1 MATVSNG
8 AATSVSNT
16 PQAKD
21 DYVTTAE
28 DVGTKIN
35 VLANDSGGTAKSL
48 YSISQGDPLAVA
60 KTATSSLG
68 ATIYITSDGQV
79 YYDPA
84 SATRI
89 QALAQ
94 GETAVDTFVYE
105 ERLGNGTISTATVY
119 VTVKGTNDGP
129 ILAADTATHAMTEIA
144 GATSG
149 SGTETASTTLTFTD
163 RDLSDTHTVSYGAPS
178 VTWTGGAHI
187 PADTAAA
194 LASAL
199 TLTKMDSTGSGTG
212 SVKVDF
218 ALADKLADFLGVHET
233 LTVTYQITVR
243 DSQGASS
250 VQPVTLTLTGT
261 NDDALITAATAGSD
275 RGTVTEDGNVAAE
288 GVLSFTD
295 ADLNDAHTV
304 SVMPSGAALGTLTV
318 NKTADLNG
326 VGSVSWSY
334 TVDSTKVQYL
344 AEGETKVESF
354 QILLSDGTST
364 VSKTVSITITG
375 TNDAPVVTPASVG
388 DSAGTATPLLET
400 DAGLATSGTLTVIDL
415 DVVDQVSV
423 AVSGVTHSGPT
434 GSLTNAELL
443 SYFHITPGTIV
454 DGRHTSGQFTWTFN
468 SGAQAFDFLA
478 QSEVLELQY
487 RITPDDG
494 HAPTGTGDGVVT
506 IRIQGTN
513 DAAVIGGAAAGAV
526 TEDAVTTTSGQ
537 LTITDVDTGEAHFQ
551 AITAGA
557 LTKTY
562 GSFTFNETTGAWSY
576 ALDHAKADSLAKDQ
590 VVHDTLNV
598 TSFDGTDTQLI
609 DVTITGTNDAA
620 TIVASGGDHGN
631 VTEDTPGQGLTQG
644 SLSVQDVDAGEN
656 RFQAVAAGA
665 LEGQYGSF
673 TFDADTG
680 AWKYTLDH
688 AKADKLTGTDVKHD
702 TLTVTSFDGTDTHV
716 IDATVYG
723 TNDAAVIGGAAA
735 GAVTED
741 AVTTTSGQLTI
752 TDVDTGE
759 AHFQAITAGALTKT
773 YGSFTFN
780 ETTGAWSYALDHAKA
795 DSLAKDQVVHDTLN
809 VTSFDGTDTQLID
822 VTITGTN
829 DAATIV
835 ASGGDHG
842 NVTEDTPG
850 QGLTQGSLSVQD
862 VDAGENRFQAVAAG
876 ALEGQYGSFTFDADT
891 GAWKYT
897 LDHAKADKLTGTDV
911 KHDTLTVT
919 SFDGTDTHVIDAT
932 VYGTNDA
939 AVIGG
944 AAAGAVTED
953 AVTTTS
959 GQLTITDVD
968 TGEAHFQAIT
978 AGALTK
984 TYGSFTFNETTGA
997 WSYALD
1003 HAKADSLAK
1012 DQVVHDTLNVTSF
1025 DGTDTQLIDVTI
1037 TGTNDGL
1044 TPNLVLNFDNI
1055 SSGPVPDGYGGL
1067 NWNSN
1072 GSFYSGTA
1080 DILNTGYGYGNGD
1093 NDSFVF
1099 NGWAGKYS
1107 SITKTNGGTFSVS
1120 GLDIAD
1126 STYAHFSDTPND
1138 ANTVQF
1144 VGMKNGAQTYS
1155 KLVSLSNDHF
1165 DHVDL
1170 DFSGIDQFQINVVGG
1185 QQSGLG
1191 VSNTGWWA
1199 IDNLGLII

>member
-35 VLANDSGGTAKSL
+35 VLANDSGGAAKSL

-388 DSAGTATPLLET
+388 DSAGTATPLLQT

-454 DGRHTSGQFTWTFN
+454 DGSHTSGQFTWTFN

-513 DAAVIGGAAAGAV
+513 DAAVIGGTATGAV

-551 AITAGA
+551 AIA
-557 LTKTY
+557 
-562 GSFTFNETTGAWSY
+562 
-576 ALDHAKADSLAKDQ
+576 
-590 VVHDTLNV
+590 
-598 TSFDGTDTQLI
+598 
-609 DVTITGTNDAA
+609 
-620 TIVASGGDHGN
+620 
-631 VTEDTPGQGLTQG
+631 
-644 SLSVQDVDAGEN
+644 
-656 RFQAVAAGA
+656 
-665 LEGQYGSF
+665 
-673 TFDADTG
+673 
-680 AWKYTLDH
+680 
-688 AKADKLTGTDVKHD
+688 
-702 TLTVTSFDGTDTHV
+702 
-716 IDATVYG
+716 
-723 TNDAAVIGGAAA
+723 
-735 GAVTED
+735 
-741 AVTTTSGQLTI
+741 
-752 TDVDTGE
+752 
-759 AHFQAITAGALTKT
+759 
-773 YGSFTFN
+773 
-780 ETTGAWSYALDHAKA
+780 
-795 DSLAKDQVVHDTLN
+795 
-809 VTSFDGTDTQLID
+809 
-822 VTITGTN
+822 
-829 DAATIV
+829 
-835 ASGGDHG
+835 
-842 NVTEDTPG
+842 
-850 QGLTQGSLSVQD
+850 
-862 VDAGENRFQAVAAG
+862 
-876 ALEGQYGSFTFDADT
+876 
-891 GAWKYT
+891 
-897 LDHAKADKLTGTDV
+897 
-911 KHDTLTVT
+911 
-919 SFDGTDTHVIDAT
+919 
-932 VYGTNDA
+932 
-939 AVIGG
+939 
-944 AAAGAVTED
+944 
-953 AVTTTS
+953 
-959 GQLTITDVD
+959 
-968 TGEAHFQAIT
+968 

-1199 IDNLGLII
+1199 IDNLGIII